1 MAEITNTIFLFSGQ
15 GSQYKE
21 MGKEFY
27 ETIPQCKAV
36 IETAND
42 ILGMD
47 LAKIIFEGEEAE
59 LSRTSVSQPA
69 ILAMSLMALEAVK
82 SKGIECSA
90 VAGHSLGEYA
100 AMAASGILSYEDAF
114 RAIKY
119 RSEAMEKAAN
129 ANPGGMAAVLGLSAQ
144 AIEEVCAEIEK
155 GGDFIT
161 PVNYNS
167 PAQTVVAGTIEALAK
182 AETAL
187 SEKGAKRV
195 VRLAVSAAFHSKLMQ
210 GAADEFYEKAQA
222 ITFKAPEKA
231 FYCNVYGNRLT
242 DFSDMPSY
250 LAKHICSPVRFT
262 DELAVIK
269 ADGYENYI
277 ELGPGKVLTG
287 LVKKT
292 LDGVNA
298 VNVENIKTLE
308 KAAEL

>member
-1 MAEITNTIFLFSGQ
+1 MADITKTIFLFSGQ

-21 MGKEFY
+21 MGKELY
-27 ETIPQCKAV
+27 DSIPQCKAV
-36 IETAND
+36 IETAEE
-42 ILGMD
+42 ILSMPLGN
-47 LAKIIFEGEEAE
+47 IIFNGEESE
-59 LSRTSVSQPA
+59 LSRTVVSQPA

-82 SKGIECSA
+82 TKGIDASA

-100 AMAASGILSYEDAF
+100 AMAASGMLSYEEAF

-129 ANPGGMAAVLGLSAQ
+129 ANPGGMAAVLGLSASD
-144 AIEEVCAEIEK
+144 IEEVCKQIAD
-155 GGDFIT
+155 GGSYIT

-167 PAQTVVAGTIEALAK
+167 PAQTVIAGTVEALAK
-182 AETAL
+182 AEEAL
-187 SEKGAKRV
+187 SAKGAKRI
-195 VRLAVSAAFHSKLMQ
+195 VRLAVSAAFHSELMVS
-210 GAADEFYEKAQA
+210 ASEEFREKAKD
-222 ITFKAPEKA
+222 IKFNVPEKA

-262 DELAVIK
+262 DELACIK

-298 VNVENIKTLE
+298 LNVENLKTLE

>member
-1 MAEITNTIFLFSGQ
+1 MAEISKTIFLFSGQ

-27 ETIPQCKAV
+27 DTIPACKAV
-36 IETAND
+36 MDKAQE
-42 ILGMD
+42 ILGFD
-47 LAKIIFEGEEAE
+47 LAKIVFEGEESE
-59 LSRTSVSQPA
+59 LSRTVISQPA
-69 ILAMSLMALEAVK
+69 ILAMSLMCLEAAN

-100 AMAASGILSYEDAF
+100 AMAASGMLSYNDAF
-114 RAIKY
+114 LAIKY

-129 ANPGGMAAVLGLSAQ
+129 ANPGGMAAVLGLSAE
-144 AIEEVCAEIEK
+144 AIEEVCAEIESS
-155 GGDFIT
+155 GDFIT

-167 PAQTVVAGTIEALAK
+167 PAQTVVAGTLEALAK

-187 SEKGAKRV
+187 CEKGAKRV

-210 GAADEFYEKAQA
+210 SAADEFYEKAKS

-242 DFSDMPSY
+242 DFSDMPAY

-262 DELAVIK
+262 DELNLIK
-269 ADGYENYI
+269 ADGYENFI
-277 ELGPGKVLTG
+277 ELGPNKVLTG

-292 LDGVNA
+292 LDGVTA
-298 VNVENIKTLE
+298 LNVENIKTLE